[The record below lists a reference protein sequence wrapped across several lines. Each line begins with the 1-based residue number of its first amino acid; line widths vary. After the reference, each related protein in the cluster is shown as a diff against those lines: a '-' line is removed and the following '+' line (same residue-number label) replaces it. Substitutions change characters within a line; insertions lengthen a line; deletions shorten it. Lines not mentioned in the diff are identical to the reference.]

1 MDAMTE
7 SDYRLV
13 ADVSSDDCPAI
24 EPVLRRLVSGSITAT
39 AGGFHVDATMTGPS
53 ARDLN
58 RTLLSALRRAERRT
72 RLRAEWT
79 AGGLTERFFDYVP
92 KGTRPA
98 QPGNPS

>member
-1 MDAMTE
+1 MTE
-7 SDYRLV
+7 TDYRLV
-13 ADVSSDDCPAI
+13 ADVGSGDCPAI
-24 EPVLRRLVSGSITAT
+24 EPVLRRLVSGSITTT
-39 AGGFHVDATMTGPS
+39 AGGFHVEATMTGPS

-58 RTLLSALRRAERRT
+58 RTLPSALRRAERRT

-98 QPGNPS
+98 EPASPS